1 MKLGDL
7 PKIKARTK
15 KRIGRG
21 QGSGKGKTGGRGQ
34 KGQKVRGK
42 MKLLFEGG
50 QSSLILRLPV
60 RRGKDKNKTRARK
73 PIEINVKYLSLFPE
87 GTIIDEK
94 TLIEKGIVDK
104 KEAGIF
110 GIKILGGGDIKLPIT
125 VHLPVSGGAR
135 KKIEA
140 VGGKISK

>member
-7 PKIKARTK
+7 PKIKARPK

-60 RRGKDKNKTRARK
+60 KRGKDKNKTRAKK
-73 PIEINVKYLSLFPE
+73 PIEINLKYLNFFPE

-104 KEAGIF
+104 KEAQIF
-110 GIKILGGGDIKLPIT
+110 GIKILGGGDIKSPIT

-140 VGGKISK
+140 VGGKIVE